1 MTRLKP
7 KFQEIE
13 ISKINISDANVRKT
27 KITKGELESLIAS
40 IKEKGVLQPV
50 VLVRKGERY
59 ELPVGQCRLLAAKE
73 AGLEKIPAMI
83 YDELT
88 PIEMR
93 VISAIENLQRID
105 LSQADR
111 AAAVYD
117 LKRELGTNKEVA
129 KALGYTEGWVSFML
143 GFRGLPDEVKQ
154 MVEQKKLTTTEA
166 ASLRHMLKWKSPK
179 EVVEVAEVISKI
191 PKKDAK
197 SREVRKMAVSLA
209 RRMPTLSRE
218 ELKERAIKKTSFLKL
233 TVYISDTELNAVK
246 RAAEDEDEKPEDLAH
261 RIINEW
267 LVSNDYLSKG

>member
-166 ASLRHMLKWKSPK
+166 AGLRHMLKWKSPK